1 MSKFEN
7 NFEELRQCSWMPHSS
22 EEQLSLG
29 LELINFAYTRSH
41 AGFEEEIALLNGKI
55 KELSAKLR
63 EAEDKA
69 SESDLVLQDLA
80 EKNAKLLEENQHL
93 TLNLRK
99 LKVENTRLQSLT
111 NHIKSTI
118 DANDTQQIA
127 LPPTRHDVGAAYEKL
142 ETSQRIGKPAE
153 DAVAHNSSRAQQ
165 LINQIEH
172 SLQQNSHT
180 AKLSSIP
187 RTNYASKDGFENML
201 TPGRAMDVGKRILL
215 PKSSTRVSKV
225 SRNYNGGEHTQEFK
239 NPLNEVYKSKINEFK
254 KSEVTGFEAMLRPD
268 KSAAQYEEG
277 KYFFREARK
286 VLPFDKFNGFLRE
299 IKLLNKGQKS
309 REEVLKAAELLF
321 TKENA
326 KMLETFK
333 QLLLTS
339 KGNDQFLN

>member
-7 NFEELRQCSWMPHSS
+7 NFEDLRQCSWIPHSS

-29 LELINFAYTRSH
+29 LELINFAYTKSH
-41 AGFEEEIALLNGKI
+41 ATFEEEIALLNGKI

-69 SESDLVLQDLA
+69 SESDLVLQDLT

-93 TLNLRK
+93 TLSLRK

-118 DANDTQQIA
+118 DANDTQQTT
-127 LPPTRHDVGAAYEKL
+127 LPLTYEKL
-142 ETSQRIGKPAE
+142 ETSQRIGKPTE
-153 DAVAHNSSRAQQ
+153 DNVSHNSNRAQQ

-172 SLQQNSHT
+172 SLQQNNHT

-215 PKSSTRVSKV
+215 PKSSTRVSKI

-254 KSEVTGFEAMLRPD
+254 KSEVTGFEAMLKPD
-268 KSAAQYEEG
+268 KSTLQYEEG

-286 VLPFDKFNGFLRE
+286 VLPFDKFNSFLRE

-309 REEVLKAAELLF
+309 REEVLKTAELLF